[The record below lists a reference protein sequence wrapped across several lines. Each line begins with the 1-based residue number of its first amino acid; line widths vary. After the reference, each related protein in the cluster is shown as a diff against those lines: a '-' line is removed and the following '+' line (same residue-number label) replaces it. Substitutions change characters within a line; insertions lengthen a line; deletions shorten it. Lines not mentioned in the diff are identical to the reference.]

1 MAKAV
6 FTTKL
11 SPAYDDLPEERYHF
25 PRTYLRQ
32 VEQAVGDQI
41 VYYEPRRGTAEAS
54 SGGGKQV
61 YFAIARVTGITAD
74 PQDPNRF
81 YAAVDSYL
89 TFDTLVPFKGPGG
102 TFESML
108 TRPDGG
114 TSKGAFGRS
123 VRLVPEHEFAA
134 ILAAGFHKDPWE
146 EVPRPDRSAE
156 ATGVAEDE
164 PMEFERPLVEQTL
177 LRPFRDRAFR
187 RAVRLAYD
195 NRCALTGLK
204 LINGGGRPEVQAAH
218 IKPVADKGPDSV
230 RNGLALSGTMHWL
243 FDRGLVSVA
252 EDLTILKARNGIPE
266 PIERLLNPSGR
277 IILPGDKTQWPH
289 PKFLQHHREFF
300 ERKQAV

>member
-41 VYYEPRRGTAEAS
+41 VYYEPRRGTADTAS
-54 SGGGKQV
+54 RGGRQG
-61 YFAIARVTGITAD
+61 YFAVARVTGIAED
-74 PQDPNRF
+74 PRNPDLF
-81 YAAVDSYL
+81 YASVDSYL
-89 TFDTLVPFKGPGG
+89 TLDTLVPFRSESG

-123 VRLVPEHEFAA
+123 VRIVPEHEFAA
-134 ILAAGFHKDPWE
+134 ILAAGFHADPWE
-146 EVPRPDRSAE
+146 ATVPSPDSDVMPGFAE
-156 ATGVAEDE
+156 E
-164 PMEFERPLVEQTL
+164 PLEFERPLVEQTL

-195 NRCALTGLK
+195 NRCAVTGLK

-230 RNGLALSGTMHWL
+230 RNGLALSGTIHWL
-243 FDRGLVSVA
+243 FDRGLISVA
-252 EDLTILKARNGIPE
+252 EDLTILRAKDSIPE
-266 PIERLLNPSGR
+266 SIERLLHPSGR
-277 IILPGDKTQWPH
+277 LILPSDPTQRPH

-300 ERKQAV
+300 ERKQAG